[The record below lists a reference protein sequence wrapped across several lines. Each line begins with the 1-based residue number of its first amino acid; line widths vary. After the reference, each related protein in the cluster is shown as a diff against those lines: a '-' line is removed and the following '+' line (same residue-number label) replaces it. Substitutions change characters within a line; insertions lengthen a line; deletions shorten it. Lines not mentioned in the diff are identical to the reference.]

1 MVTLADVSEH
11 SHAER
16 LSRRIELSAEELS
29 LLLGPERFEPAGLA
43 LASDAPSEPDAD
55 RGVMTAEFAA
65 QPAEPLALPDAA
77 APATSPAPLRGAA
90 LPSADAITP
99 PTGASRPVG
108 DIDLVQAILGAA
120 PNFEQLALRA
130 IRERTGE
137 DLARIVTGS
146 AADAMVAAGTG
157 SPLDGGRAFVAPL
170 APDARAAWAAWLRRW
185 IELASTVSMRAPKGL
200 WDDATG
206 FPAWQRMRPQVA
218 HRVASARLRREAIFL
233 SVLRVEDSDL
243 WNRRSQ
249 VLVDQPF
256 LARVATALD
265 SAILPGDELGR
276 LDDGGFVVVSA
287 RELAARELAEAL
299 RSEIA
304 RLPGDGPRSLLVHL
318 GSACA
323 PWDAVHPDALLELAA
338 LRAAGAGSGR

>member
-1 MVTLADVSEH
+1 
-11 SHAER
+11 
-16 LSRRIELSAEELS
+16 
-29 LLLGPERFEPAGLA
+29 
-43 LASDAPSEPDAD
+43 
-55 RGVMTAEFAA
+55 
-65 QPAEPLALPDAA
+65 
-77 APATSPAPLRGAA
+77 
-90 LPSADAITP
+90 
-99 PTGASRPVG
+99 
-108 DIDLVQAILGAA
+108 
-120 PNFEQLALRA
+120 
-130 IRERTGE
+130 
-137 DLARIVTGS
+137 
-146 AADAMVAAGTG
+146 MVAAGTG
-157 SPLDGGRAFVAPL
+157 SPLDDGRAFVAPL

-185 IELASTVSMRAPKGL
+185 IELASTMSMRAPKGL

-206 FPAWQRMRPQVA
+206 FPAWHRMRPQVA
-218 HRVASARLRREAIFL
+218 HRIASARLRREAIFV

-276 LDDGGFVVVSA
+276 LDDGGFAVVSA
-287 RELAARELAEAL
+287 REPSARELAEAL

-323 PWDAVHPDALLELAA
+323 PWDAVQPDALLELAT
-338 LRAAGAGSGR
+338 LRAAGAGPGR